1 MTDVTDLTPAEALEL
16 TTSSDPD
23 LIASREGAV
32 NRIFTGGALTL
43 LAGPTLFVGG
53 FFIGTDLQLL
63 GVLAML
69 GSIALAGTGMT
80 LIGLAAHH
88 FRRFGGPL
96 ASSFLT
102 AFGGFGASVLVWFAS
117 IAMEMLVMD
126 GPAARVLNDLAGM
139 GMVFFTVMLVAVV
152 IAGLIRWAAG
162 APTGESR

>member
-1 MTDVTDLTPAEALEL
+1 MAEALEL
-16 TTSSDPD
+16 TASNGPD

-53 FFIGTDLQLL
+53 FFIGTDLELL
-63 GVLAML
+63 GVLAAL

-80 LIGLAAHH
+80 LIGLAAKHL
-88 FRRFGGPL
+88 RRFGGPL

-102 AFGGFGASVLVWFAS
+102 AFGGLGASVLVWFSS
-117 IAMEMLVMD
+117 IAMEMFVMD
-126 GPAARVLNDLAGM
+126 DPAAGVLNNLAGM

-152 IAGLIRWAAG
+152 IGGLIHWTASGR
-162 APTGESR
+162 TGDEP